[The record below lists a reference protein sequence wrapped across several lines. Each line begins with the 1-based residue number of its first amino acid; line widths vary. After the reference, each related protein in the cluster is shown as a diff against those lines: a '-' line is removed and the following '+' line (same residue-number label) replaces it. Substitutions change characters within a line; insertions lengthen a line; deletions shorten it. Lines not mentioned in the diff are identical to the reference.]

1 MSDQIDSAR
10 TTIPTELDRDEGE
23 YTPAGEDQGVNAA
36 FTADQVARA
45 FEVDIQRVHNA
56 FQGEFGL
63 GPDGHVNSKQ
73 AQQLAEAI
81 LGDKPQDV
89 QQAALM
95 TLGAFT
101 PRTDHDWGFGEKADD
116 EESDRLRRTADKG
129 DEERG

>member
-1 MSDQIDSAR
+1 MTDQPNSRPIG
-10 TTIPTELDRDEGE
+10 IPTELNDEGE
-23 YTPAGEDQGVNAA
+23 YTPAGEDQGVNAS
-36 FTADQVARA
+36 FTADQVAHA
-45 FEVDIQRVHNA
+45 FEVDIDRVHNA

-63 GPDGHVNSKQ
+63 GSDGQVDSKG
-73 AQQLAEAI
+73 AQQLAEVI

-116 EESDRLRRTADKG
+116 EESDRLKRTADKG

>member
-1 MSDQIDSAR
+1 MTDRSSNPGE
-10 TTIPTELDRDEGE
+10 IPTELNDAGE
-23 YTPAGEDQGVNAA
+23 YTPAGEDQGVNAS
-36 FTADQVARA
+36 FTAEQVAQA
-45 FEVDIQRVHNA
+45 FDVDIERVHNA
-56 FQGEFGL
+56 FQGEFDL
-63 GPDGHVNSKQ
+63 GPDGTVDSKQ
-73 AQQLAEAI
+73 AQQLAEVI

-116 EESDRLRRTADKG
+116 EESDRLKRTADEG

>member
-1 MSDQIDSAR
+1 MTDQPNSR
-10 TTIPTELDRDEGE
+10 PTGIPTELNDEGE
-23 YTPAGEDQGVNAA
+23 YTPAGEDQGVNAS
-36 FTADQVARA
+36 FTADQVASA
-45 FEVDIQRVHNA
+45 FDVDIERVHNA

-63 GPDGHVNSKQ
+63 GPDGQVDSKG
-73 AQQLAEAI
+73 AEQLAEVI

-116 EESDRLRRTADKG
+116 EESDRLKRTADKG

>member
-1 MSDQIDSAR
+1 MTNRSSNPSE
-10 TTIPTELDRDEGE
+10 IPTDLNDDGE
-23 YTPAGEDQGVNAA
+23 YTPAGEDQGVNSS
-36 FTADQVARA
+36 FTAEQVASA

-56 FQGEFGL
+56 FHGEFGL
-63 GPDGHVNSKQ
+63 GPDGAVDSKQ
-73 AQQLAEAI
+73 SQQLAEVI

-89 QQAALM
+89 QQGALM

-116 EESDRLRRTADKG
+116 EESDRLRRTADTG

>member
-1 MSDQIDSAR
+1 MTNRSSNR
-10 TTIPTELDRDEGE
+10 REIPTNLNDEGE
-23 YTPAGEDQGVNAA
+23 YTPAGEDQGVNSS
-36 FTADQVARA
+36 FSADQIASA
-45 FEVDIQRVHNA
+45 FEVDTQRVHNA
-56 FQGEFGL
+56 FEGEFGL
-63 GPDGHVNSKQ
+63 GPDGQVDSKG

-95 TLGAFT
+95 TLGAYT

-116 EESDRLRRTADKG
+116 MESDRLKRTADTG

>member
-1 MSDQIDSAR
+1 MTDQPNSR
-10 TTIPTELDRDEGE
+10 PTGIPTELNDEGE
-23 YTPAGEDQGVNAA
+23 YTPAGEDQGVNAS
-36 FTADQVARA
+36 FTADQVASA
-45 FEVDIQRVHNA
+45 FDVDIERVHNA

-63 GPDGHVNSKQ
+63 GPDGQVDSKG
-73 AQQLAEAI
+73 AQQLAEVI

-116 EESDRLRRTADKG
+116 EESDRLKRTADKG

>member
-1 MSDQIDSAR
+1 MTQHDDPASTA
-10 TTIPTELDRDEGE
+10 IPTELNDEGE
-23 YTPAGEDQGVNAA
+23 YTPAGEDQGVNAS

-56 FQGEFGL
+56 FQGEYGL
-63 GPDGHVNSKQ
+63 GPDGSVDSRQ
-73 AQQLAEAI
+73 AQNLAEAI
-81 LGDKPQDV
+81 LGDQPQDR

-95 TLGAFT
+95 TLGAYT

-116 EESDRLRRTADKG
+116 EEGDRLVRRADQG

>member
-1 MSDQIDSAR
+1 MTDQANPNPS
-10 TTIPTELDRDEGE
+10 TIPTDLNDDGE
-23 YTPAGEDQGVNAA
+23 YTPAGEDQGVASS
-36 FTADQVARA
+36 FTADQVAAA
-45 FEVDIQRVHNA
+45 FEVDVERVHNA

-63 GPDGHVNSKQ
+63 GPEGSVDSKG
-73 AQQLAEAI
+73 AQLLAELI
-81 LGDKPQDV
+81 LGDKPQDI

-116 EESDRLRRTADKG
+116 EESDRLKRTATTN

>member
-1 MSDQIDSAR
+1 MTEQR
-10 TTIPTELDRDEGE
+10 NTTQPPIPTDLNDEGE
-23 YTPAGEDQGVNAA
+23 YTPAGEDQGVNAS

-56 FQGEFGL
+56 LQGEFGL
-63 GPDGHVNSKQ
+63 GSDGKVDSKQ
-73 AQQLAEAI
+73 AQQLAETI

-95 TLGAFT
+95 QLGAYT
-101 PRTDHDWGFGEKADD
+101 PRTDHISGFGEKADD
-116 EESDRLRRTADKG
+116 EESDRLVRNADWS